1 MKHVGYDKT
10 HELVHN
16 DIFFK
21 NPIHPCWE
29 MLVNQ
34 IIILKPDKLGKKNKM
49 LILLFPLEL
58 SHLMTEKVI
67 KEFLFT
73 EVFS

>member
-1 MKHVGYDKT
+1 MSLQWDREEEEKILTGHLWKVL
-10 HELVHN
+10 E
-16 DIFFK
+16 
-21 NPIHPCWE
+21 
-29 MLVNQ
+29 NQ